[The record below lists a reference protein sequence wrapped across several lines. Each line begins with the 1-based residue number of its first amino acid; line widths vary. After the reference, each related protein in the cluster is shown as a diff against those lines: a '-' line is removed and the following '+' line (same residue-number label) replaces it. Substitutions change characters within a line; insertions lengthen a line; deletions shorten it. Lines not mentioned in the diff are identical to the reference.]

1 VGWLDWPTT
10 SVDVTRWL
18 LVCGALYIATRLL
31 IVLMCHQAAPREWS
45 LAGDAMMFGTSL
57 LLLIAAWN
65 PGTMRAIGD
74 TSSFQ
79 LFSGF
84 VGLQGTTRALFHT

>member
-1 VGWLDWPTT
+1 
-10 SVDVTRWL
+10 
-18 LVCGALYIATRLL
+18 
-31 IVLMCHQAAPREWS
+31 
-45 LAGDAMMFGTSL
+45 

-65 PGTMRAIGD
+65 PGTMKAIGD
-74 TSSFQ
+74 TSSFL